1 MIALY
6 KFRLTNT
13 YIREINMPTFAGFT
27 TKRYQEHDT
36 LIKTLVNEFNK
47 NKQTF
52 VGGTASQISKI
63 PNLSEA
69 LIKSWIIQETGGNDA
84 RSLAAWKVDPA
95 QVNVPGDWS
104 SYKQSIGLSA
114 PTKRNE
120 GTVKQNLKAA
130 IQWLARKGFGKSG
143 QPPSNR
149 SSATFDGWE
158 QAFTRYNGRS
168 VKTTN
173 GKAYSVNYAKRII
186 ERANNPTTHNRIE
199 LPKP

>member
-1 MIALY
+1 
-6 KFRLTNT
+6 
-13 YIREINMPTFAGFT
+13 MPIFAGFT
-27 TKRYQEHDT
+27 TSRYQEHDA

-47 NKQTF
+47 NKQMF

-63 PNLSEA
+63 PDLSEA
-69 LIKSWIIQETGGNDA
+69 LIKSWIIQETGGNDV

-104 SYKQSIGLSA
+104 PFKQFIGLSS
-114 PTKRNE
+114 PSKRNE
-120 GTVKQNLKAA
+120 GTVNQNLKAA
-130 IQWLARKGFGKSG
+130 IQWLTRKGFGKSG

-149 SSATFDGWE
+149 TSAMFDGWE
-158 QAFTRYNGRS
+158 QALTRYNGRS

-173 GKAYSVNYAKRII
+173 GKAYNVNYAKRII
-186 ERANNPTTHNRIE
+186 ERANTPTTHHRIE